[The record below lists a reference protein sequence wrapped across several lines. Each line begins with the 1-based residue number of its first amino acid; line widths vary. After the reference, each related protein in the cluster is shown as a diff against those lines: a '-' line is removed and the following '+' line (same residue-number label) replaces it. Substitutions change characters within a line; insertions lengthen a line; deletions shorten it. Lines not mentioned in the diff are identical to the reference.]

1 MKISIVIPVYNSSL
15 TLKEC
20 LNSIFASSYKDY
32 EVIVV
37 SDSSTDN
44 SVSIAKEY
52 KTKIIEL
59 SQNKGPAVARN
70 KGSESAEGEILLF
83 LDSDVIISED
93 SLNLIIDKFQQHEVN
108 AIQGIYSHKPNY
120 KYLATQFYQSYLC
133 YYVWPKDK
141 RYATTLVTGCFAIRK
156 KIFNRLSGFDVNID
170 KASCEDEKF
179 GYSLI
184 ENGYEILILRNLQVV
199 HMVNY
204 DVVKFIKRRLT
215 QEIDRIKFYLREKT
229 YKNKIKQLNYFRVI
243 LGIPIIALILLTIF
257 SSFFYYNNLILI
269 TFIFLNLIY
278 IWLHKGFLKFVTE
291 NKGFKKAVGSLF
303 MFYLDTFLM
312 LVALSFGLLSFFVLR
327 KKY

>member
-59 SQNKGPAVARN
+59 SENKGPAVARN
-70 KGSESAEGEILLF
+70 TGSESAEGEILLF